1 MGKKLLSVT
10 VQGKEKT
17 WTFNFYEDP
26 KYIKDWRND
35 GLVIDEM
42 LNIIPVWVVNCGLLK
57 PWIFIQ
63 DVFNFK
69 NPFKG

>member
-17 WTFNFYEDP
+17 WIFNFYEEP
-26 KYIKDWRND
+26 KYIQDWRND
-35 GLVIDEM
+35 GLVIDEI
-42 LNIIPVWVVNCGLLK
+42 LNTVPVWIVDCGLLK
-57 PWIFIQ
+57 PWVFFQ

-69 NPFKG
+69 NPFK